1 MTRWHDP
8 QSIIQSWPS
17 ERPGMAQN
25 DTSSHFVEW
34 PPGEPEKAV
43 RKNMAGDIL
52 DDEDGIPRA
61 RRIAEARECK
71 PKTARLST
79 SPG

>member
-1 MTRWHDP
+1 MMSVTRWHDP

-17 ERPGMAQN
+17 ERLGMAQN
-25 DTSSHFVEW
+25 DGQFVEW

-43 RKNMAGDIL
+43 RKNMAGDTL

-61 RRIAEARECK
+61 RRIAEAHERQ
-71 PKTARLST
+71 
-79 SPG
+79 G